1 MGIHI
6 NTTKSIFS
14 CFWRFYCRLHY
25 HIVWFVTGT
34 QISRQFYRHNSEVF
48 IVLIVWSLFSLS
60 QCSHFKMLTLYKTD
74 TYNPQNT
81 ELRASINRAQAW
93 EKLMPGDDPELVDM
107 HRIVSMYKGIPCFLI
122 SQPCPFSGLRTI
134 WNPQTSKD
142 KQCKELNP
150 ALERFLQVIICK
162 QLNLRKRN
170 YPDVNGTLYR
180 ESL

>member
-1 MGIHI
+1 MLNTVRPGVRSLVLSLPKPWKAIDFHIFMGIHI

-74 TYNPQNT
+74 TYNPQNM

-107 HRIVSMYKGIPCFLI
+107 HASQSPCIKAYHAFLFPNHVPSVVLGPFEIPK
-122 SQPCPFSGLRTI
+122 PVK
-134 WNPQTSKD
+134 TSSVKSS
-142 KQCKELNP
+142 
-150 ALERFLQVIICK
+150 
-162 QLNLRKRN
+162 
-170 YPDVNGTLYR
+170 TLH
-180 ESL
+180 